1 MLLDAL
7 SGPDDLRGRS
17 YDELDDLADQIRHL
31 IIDAVDQHGGHLGSN
46 LGAVELTLALHRVFR
61 SPHDVILW
69 DTGHQSY
76 VHKIITG
83 RAGQFDRLREGGG
96 LSGYPSRSESEHDWI
111 ENSHAST
118 VLSYAHGL
126 ATAFEATDARRR
138 IVAVIG
144 DGAMTGGMAFEGL
157 NNLGHAGSDVTI
169 VLNDNGRS
177 YAPTVSRLSES
188 LVKIRN
194 NPTYMRR
201 QAKIEEIA
209 ERIPWVGEQIGRG
222 VRMSKAAVR
231 EMWEPPAFF
240 EDLGVRYMG
249 PFDGHDIASVEE
261 ALENAAEFDGPAVVH
276 VLTQKGRGY
285 EPAERDDVKNM
296 HDAKPGLSDTGSAL
310 KEGSYTAAFSETL
323 VKLGDQHPEL
333 VAITAAMPDSTGL
346 LPFRDRFPER
356 CFDVGIAEQHAVTAA
371 AGMAMGGLRPL
382 IAVYSTFLTRA
393 IDQVNLDVGLHGQPV
408 IFCLDRAGITG
419 PDGAS
424 HHGVLD
430 LVLLTK
436 VPGMVVLAPSSYQE
450 LQQMMEDAMALDGG
464 PVAIRWSRGTAAHVG
479 HDEVGA
485 GLAARRISTGDGRVA
500 LLGFGQMLPAARAA
514 AELLAAEGIECTLY
528 DPRAV
533 QPLDPEMID
542 HVCSHDLV
550 VTIEDGLRI
559 GGAGAGVRD
568 ALGDR
573 DAQCRVRVLGL
584 PTEYIAHDHPD
595 TIHARYG
602 LDAEGIAASVREL
615 LDR

>member
-7 SGPDDLRGRS
+7 SGPDDLRGRT
-17 YDELDDLADQIRHL
+17 YDELDDLADQIRRL
-31 IIDAVDQHGGHLGSN
+31 IIESVNEHGGHLGSN
-46 LGAVELTLALHRVFR
+46 LGAVELTIALHRVFR
-61 SPHDVILW
+61 SPYDLILW
-69 DTGHQSY
+69 DTGHQAY
-76 VHKIITG
+76 VHKILTG
-83 RAGQFDRLREGGG
+83 RAADFSSLREGGG
-96 LSGYPSRSESEHDWI
+96 LSGYPSRAESEHDWI

-126 ATAFEATDARRR
+126 ATAFEAADARRR

-157 NNLGHAGSDVTI
+157 NNLGHSGSDVTI

-188 LVKIRN
+188 LIKIRN
-194 NPTYMRR
+194 NPTYMTR
-201 QAKIEEIA
+201 QAKVEEIA
-209 ERIPWVGEQIGRG
+209 SGIPWVGEQISRG

-231 EMWEPPAFF
+231 EMWEPSAFF

-261 ALENAAEFDGPAVVH
+261 ALDNAAAFDGPVVVH

-285 EPAERDDVKNM
+285 EPAELDQVKNM

-310 KEGSYTAAFSETL
+310 KAGSYTAAFSETL
-323 VKLGDQHPEL
+323 VKLGDQYPEL

-346 LPFRDRFPER
+346 LPFRDRFPDR

-382 IAVYSTFLTRA
+382 IAVYATFLTRA

-436 VPGMVVLAPSSYQE
+436 VPGMTVFAPSSYQE
-450 LQQMMEDAMALDGG
+450 VQQMMEDAMLLTDG
-464 PVAIRWSRGTAAHVG
+464 PVAIRWSRGKAANVG
-479 HDEVGA
+479 HGEVGA
-485 GLAARRISTGDGRVA
+485 GLGARKLRSGDGRVA
-500 LLGFGQMLPAARAA
+500 ILGFGQMLPAATAA
-514 AELLAAEGIECTLY
+514 ADLLAEQGVSCTLY
-528 DPRAV
+528 DPRVV
-533 QPLDPEMID
+533 QPLNPAMID
-542 HVCSHDLV
+542 DIAGHDLV

-568 ALGDR
+568 ALGERGAD
-573 DAQCRVRVLGL
+573 CRIRVLGV
-584 PTEYIAHDHPD
+584 PTEYIPHGNPD
-595 TIHARYG
+595 VIHAGFG
-602 LDAEGIAASVREL
+602 LDGPGIAASVREL
-615 LDR
+615 LD

>member
-1 MLLDAL
+1 
-7 SGPDDLRGRS
+7 
-17 YDELDDLADQIRHL
+17 
-31 IIDAVDQHGGHLGSN
+31 
-46 LGAVELTLALHRVFR
+46 
-61 SPHDVILW
+61 
-69 DTGHQSY
+69 
-76 VHKIITG
+76 
-83 RAGQFDRLREGGG
+83 
-96 LSGYPSRSESEHDWI
+96 
-111 ENSHAST
+111 
-118 VLSYAHGL
+118 
-126 ATAFEATDARRR
+126 
-138 IVAVIG
+138 
-144 DGAMTGGMAFEGL
+144 MTGGMAFEGL

-188 LVKIRN
+188 LIKIRN
-194 NPTYMRR
+194 NPTYMNR
-201 QAKIEEIA
+201 QAKVEEIA
-209 ERIPWVGEQIGRG
+209 GRIPWVGDQISRG

-261 ALENAAEFDGPAVVH
+261 ALDNAAEFDGPVVVH

-285 EPAERDDVKNM
+285 EPAEQDHVKNM
-296 HDAKPGLSDTGSAL
+296 HDAKPGLRETGSAL

-323 VKLGDQHPEL
+323 VKLGDQYPEL

-346 LPFRDRFPER
+346 LPFRERFPDR

-382 IAVYSTFLTRA
+382 IAVYATFLTRA

-436 VPGMVVLAPSSYQE
+436 VPGMTVFAPSSYQE
-450 LQQMMEDAMALDGG
+450 LQQMMVDTMDLTGG
-464 PVAIRWSRGTAAHVG
+464 PVAIRWSRGAAPHVG
-479 HDEVGA
+479 HGEVGA
-485 GLAARRISTGDGRVA
+485 GLSARKLCSGDGRVA
-500 LLGFGQMLPAARAA
+500 LLGFGQMLTAASDAA
-514 AELLAAEGIECTLY
+514 ALLAKQGIDCTLY
-528 DPRAV
+528 DPRVV
-533 QPLDPEMID
+533 QPLDPAMIED
-542 HVCSHDLV
+542 IADHDLV

-568 ALGDR
+568 ALGERGAD
-573 DAQCRVRVLGL
+573 CRVKVLGV
-584 PTEYIAHDHPD
+584 PTEYIPHGNPD
-595 TIHARYG
+595 LIHAAFG
-602 LDAEGIAASVREL
+602 LDGPGIASSVHEL
-615 LDR
+615 LD